1 MGYLK
6 NKSDINISSAEL
18 LYKNNLYSSS
28 VHCAYYSCI
37 QLMKYI
43 ICHKIGI
50 DYDKQEIEISQLK
63 TQKAKRTGSH
73 NYMIDVIEEIMCS
86 VDKKEASIFVD
97 LIEALKDFRAE
108 SDYGNVEI
116 LSSKSSDS
124 ISKAYDIRKQLINFF
139 HV

>member
-1 MGYLK
+1 M
-6 NKSDINISSAEL
+6 
-18 LYKNNLYSSS
+18 
-28 VHCAYYSCI
+28 
-37 QLMKYI
+37 
-43 ICHKIGI
+43 
-50 DYDKQEIEISQLK
+50 K

-86 VDKKEASIFVD
+86 VDEKEASIFVD
-97 LIEALKDFRAE
+97 LIEDLKDFREE